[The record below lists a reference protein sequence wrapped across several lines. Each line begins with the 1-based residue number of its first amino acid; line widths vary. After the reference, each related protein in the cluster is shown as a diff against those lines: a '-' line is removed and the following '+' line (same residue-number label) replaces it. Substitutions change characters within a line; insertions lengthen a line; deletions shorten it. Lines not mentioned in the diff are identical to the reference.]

1 MAPCKPT
8 WENGP
13 GNQEDARFDLDG
25 MDFGWMHWMTLTLQL
40 QHTFAHVTVR
50 SDLKKNLWEKIV
62 CHKKGK
68 DGRTGLTK
76 FMAFMQH

>member
-13 GNQEDARFDLDG
+13 GNQEDARFEELDE

-40 QHTFAHVTVR
+40 QYTFAHVKVR
-50 SDLKKNLWEKIV
+50 SDLKKNLWEKAV

-68 DGRTGLTK
+68 DWTGLTK
-76 FMAFMQH
+76 SMAFVQH